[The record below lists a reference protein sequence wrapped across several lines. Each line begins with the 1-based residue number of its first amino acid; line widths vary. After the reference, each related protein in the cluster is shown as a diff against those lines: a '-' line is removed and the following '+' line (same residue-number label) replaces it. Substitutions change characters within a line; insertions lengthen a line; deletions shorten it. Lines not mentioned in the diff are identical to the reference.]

1 VIHDALNCQRYR
13 SHVESFDVGLIEV
26 PMIYNDAKIAPEI
39 PPGVQEEQV
48 VGLLDVGGLE
58 SGTVLVDLLNP
69 AFGRGVVLDVV
80 EIEEQSY
87 ALGCEEQSD

>member
-1 VIHDALNCQRYR
+1 
-13 SHVESFDVGLIEV
+13 
-26 PMIYNDAKIAPEI
+26 MIYNDAKIAPEI